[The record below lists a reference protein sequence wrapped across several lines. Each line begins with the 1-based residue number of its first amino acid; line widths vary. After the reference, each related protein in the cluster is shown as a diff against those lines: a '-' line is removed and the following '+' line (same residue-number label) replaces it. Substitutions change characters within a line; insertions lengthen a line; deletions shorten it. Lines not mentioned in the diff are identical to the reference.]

1 MAKRYQRGNFG
12 IFWPLCCLSVFDL
25 QILITSFLSSNL
37 SFNFLQK
44 QMFIWPFSGHGTATA
59 GKDEYRPSYL
69 DHFEKNEKD
78 KPAAK
83 PTTQPQQNPPAVS
96 PHLFLPLRFHVLKM
110 AK

>member
-1 MAKRYQRGNFG
+1 
-12 IFWPLCCLSVFDL
+12 
-25 QILITSFLSSNL
+25 
-37 SFNFLQK
+37 
-44 QMFIWPFSGHGTATA
+44 MFIWPFSGHGTATA

-96 PHLFLPLRFHVLKM
+96 PKTATPPHHFQRSFIDGDFEFVSIKTTCNNFFFFNLIPWIK
-110 AK
+110 